1 MYHRS
6 FGLQT
11 LDSNVWRWELPTGE
25 PAAKLAGH
33 TYRGS
38 ESSCGS
44 SKKQRCRSKPAHNW
58 TPIMPKMKKTK
69 KHNKSTLESIG
80 RVSASSETSSRRPVG
95 RESGWGR
102 GRERKRTRIRKSKRL
117 NVGIQWNAK
126 RSRKRLNF
134 NMEVAFIAP
143 TRFWLRTLK
152 RVREDS
158 FKVFVWKRIVSMG
171 ATRMQLHF
179 GKLTAYSL

>member
-1 MYHRS
+1 MRRVAVD
-6 FGLQT
+6 L
-11 LDSNVWRWELPTGE
+11 LGE
-25 PAAKLAGH
+25 KVDGN
-33 TYRGS
+33 GD
-38 ESSCGS
+38 
-44 SKKQRCRSKPAHNW
+44 
-58 TPIMPKMKKTK
+58 
-69 KHNKSTLESIG
+69 
-80 RVSASSETSSRRPVG
+80 VG
-95 RESGWGR
+95 EN